1 MSRPESFGFPFQ
13 PYDIQESFMKKLF
26 DVLSNEEFGI
36 FESRESPFFEY
47 VQIKGVFIMSS
58 SFYILKCIFISS

>member
-1 MSRPESFGFPFQ
+1 
-13 PYDIQESFMKKLF
+13 MKKLF

-47 VQIKGVFIMSS
+47 VLIKGVFIMSDTLLQ
-58 SFYILKCIFISS
+58 FLFLLT

>member
-1 MSRPESFGFPFQ
+1 
-13 PYDIQESFMKKLF
+13 MKKLF

-47 VQIKGVFIMSS
+47 AQIKGVFIMSGRLLQFLFLHTYLS
-58 SFYILKCIFISS
+58 S

>member
-36 FESRESPFFEY
+36 FESRESPFF
-47 VQIKGVFIMSS
+47 
-58 SFYILKCIFISS
+58 

>member
-1 MSRPESFGFPFQ
+1 
-13 PYDIQESFMKKLF
+13 MKKLF

-47 VQIKGVFIMSS
+47 VLIKGVFIMSGRLLQ
-58 SFYILKCIFISS
+58 FLFLHTYLILKFLNM

>member
-47 VQIKGVFIMSS
+47 VCTDQRSLVDYNP
-58 SFYILKCIFISS
+58 SFYITE

>member
-1 MSRPESFGFPFQ
+1 
-13 PYDIQESFMKKLF
+13 MKKLF

-47 VQIKGVFIMSS
+47 LQIKGVFI
-58 SFYILKCIFISS
+58 FYNVWFITTIPLFTYLLKFLNM

>member
-1 MSRPESFGFPFQ
+1 
-13 PYDIQESFMKKLF
+13 MKKLF